1 LSRATRHTPISE
13 IILMEFRHNV
23 NDTNDFER
31 QLPQSEQLQPGTEES
46 FPELGVTS
54 EFGYQFFDPAFGYGH
69 DGTDT
74 THTGL
79 PSNMHEM
86 MQEVPN
92 NHLTFPAYD
101 DVTSGSNIYGN
112 DITGSGFGYH
122 DAHGV
127 TVNGYENLNIHED
140 ILRDLDMHDGEQ
152 TFNATSNFTDPYLHQ
167 HLPQFGSGDLA
178 DRSFHDFA
186 FDDHTH
192 AASTAPLPIHTSGTF
207 TSPAMDANTAQAII
221 PPSSPPTEP
230 AKRTR
235 RRRPAS
241 MGSRDTPEASR
252 LKKQCAGCDKN
263 FYTSKDPEVMRCS
276 RCYDKHVKHTAGHRT
291 YVFDPEMTI
300 DHAWRRLYP
309 EIEPL
314 ALPDDDVEVAKEN
327 EQDYI
332 RRLAEAVSLPYSG
345 DGSGSKEDQQRM
357 AQQAKLNKKPFDSIQ
372 YRDDLVNARI
382 RFLFHIALSY
392 HRGGPSLYDT
402 GGDNSGY
409 GEDRTMKFSERI
421 ERIIQLLTFDKDI
434 AMDVIEGR
442 GVTALVHNPNKYE
455 RRKRDNK
462 KSNDTKQDLQEKGKQ
477 LHILESGASASPAPV
492 MESVPGQRANLQAH
506 MPGNEGEFAQ
516 NFGAFAPAHSPFSAL
531 GLPSSGAALSSDG
544 NGGGNAAVADSIE
557 LDGYIPAPFR

>member
-1 LSRATRHTPISE
+1 
-13 IILMEFRHNV
+13 MDFQHNV
-23 NDTNDFER
+23 SDTDDFER
-31 QLPQSEQLQPGTEES
+31 QLPHSEELQHGNHEF
-46 FPELGVTS
+46 FPELGVTT
-54 EFGYQFFDPAFGYGH
+54 EFEGNLFDPAYGFGH
-69 DGTDT
+69 NGTDM

-79 PSNMHEM
+79 SSNMQGM
-86 MQEVPN
+86 VQDTSD
-92 NHLTFPAYD
+92 NHLFLGFD
-101 DVTSGSNIYGN
+101 NVTSGSNTYGN
-112 DITGSGFGYH
+112 DITGSGFEYH

-127 TVNGYENLNIHED
+127 TVNIYENLNLHNNFVPDHE
-140 ILRDLDMHDGEQ
+140 MPDGEQ
-152 TFNATSNFTDPYLHQ
+152 TFNATNDFTDPYLHQ
-167 HLPQFGSGDLA
+167 NLPQFGSGD
-178 DRSFHDFA
+178 FTGHPFPDFA
-186 FDDHTH
+186 FNDHTH
-192 AASTAPLPIHTSGTF
+192 AASTAPLPVYTSGTF
-207 TSPAMDANTAQAII
+207 TSPAMDANIAPAII
-221 PPSSPPTEP
+221 PPSSPAVEPVMEP
-230 AKRTR
+230 ARRTR

-241 MGSRDTPEASR
+241 TGSRDTPEASR

-309 EIEPL
+309 EIEPT
-314 ALPDDDVEVAKEN
+314 APPDDDVEVAKEN

-332 RRLAEAVSLPYSG
+332 RRLVEAVSLPYSG

-421 ERIIQLLTFDKDI
+421 ERIVQLLTFDKDI

-477 LHILESGASASPAPV
+477 LHILESGASASPAPL
-492 MESVPGQRANLQAH
+492 MEPALGQRANLQAH
-506 MPGNEGEFAQ
+506 FPGSEGSYGHE
-516 NFGAFAPAHSPFSAL
+516 FGAPAPAHSPFSTL
-531 GLPSSGAALSSDG
+531 GLPSSGAGDG
-544 NGGGNAAVADSIE
+544 GVGGGNAAVADSIE
-557 LDGYIPAPFR
+557 LDGYMCAPFG